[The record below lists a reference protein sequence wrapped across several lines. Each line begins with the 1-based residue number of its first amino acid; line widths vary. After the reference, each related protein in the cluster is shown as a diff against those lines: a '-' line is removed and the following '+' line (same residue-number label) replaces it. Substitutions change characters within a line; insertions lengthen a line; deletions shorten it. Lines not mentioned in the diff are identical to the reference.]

1 MQTTIE
7 HKIIPATV
15 IAVSLIVGV
24 LGIYTYLAVKSRL
37 LDQAHQAIEATIGRL
52 AVSLTSPLKDLN
64 HTAAQEFVVGEM
76 RASEIT
82 SVIVRDNKNDLFAA
96 KTRNARGE
104 VVDLTG
110 VKKDE
115 LPSRTRD
122 VMKEG
127 QKLGSIELRFTEDP
141 VAEELSGLLI
151 STLVYV
157 VLIDLVIVGVF
168 VVLIRRVVS
177 RPLGELAARL
187 DEISEG
193 DGKLTVSLGQ
203 EGAHEISHLAKSLST
218 FVAKTRS
225 VMDEVKGLNLEMV
238 SAAEQLSSA
247 TRDISKSND
256 AVSDQSKALATAAE
270 EMSVTV
276 MQVERDSTAVQK
288 VSETAQQT
296 ASNGVHVITQSV
308 NAMQD
313 ISNVVQRAMATVQGL
328 GDESKN
334 IRKVVDVIE
343 NIANQTNLLALN
355 AAIEAARAGEHGRG
369 FAVVADEVR
378 KLAQN
383 TVEAT
388 SEVSKTVSSIQAESQ
403 KAVEVMKQGQQ
414 AVTHVVSLA
423 QRAGEVV
430 LEIDSTVARAT
441 AQTHQIAG
449 ATQELAA
456 TIRDMA
462 SNIELIANAVEHNSL
477 ATSDI
482 SKTADSVAQKAD
494 HLNRITANYKI

>member
-15 IAVSLIVGV
+15 IAVSLLVGV
-24 LGIYTYLAVKSRL
+24 LGIFTYQEAKSKLIDQTHQAMEATTSRL
-37 LDQAHQAIEATIGRL
+37 SMSL
-52 AVSLTSPLKDLN
+52 ASPLKDAN
-64 HTAAQEFVVGEM
+64 NTAAQEYVVEEM
-76 RASEIT
+76 RADEIT
-82 SVIVRDNKNDLFAA
+82 SVIVHDNNNALFAA
-96 KTRNARGE
+96 KTRNERGK
-104 VVDLTG
+104 VVDLTA

-115 LPSRTRD
+115 LPSLTRD
-122 VMKEG
+122 VMKDG
-127 QKLGSIELRFTEDP
+127 QKLGSIELRFTEEP
-141 VAEELSGLLI
+141 VAKELDGLMM
-151 STLVYV
+151 STLLHM
-157 VLIDLVIVGVF
+157 VLIDLAIVAVL

-187 DEISEG
+187 DEISES
-193 DGKLTVSLGQ
+193 DGNLSVSLRQ
-203 EGAHEISHLAKSLST
+203 EGAREISLLANSLNT
-218 FVAKTRS
+218 FVTKTRS
-225 VMDEVKGLNLEMV
+225 VIDEVKGLNLEMV
-238 SAAEQLSSA
+238 SAAEQLSST

-256 AVSDQSKALATAAE
+256 AVSDQSKALAAAAE

-288 VSETAQQT
+288 VSEAAQQT
-296 ASNGVHVITQSV
+296 ASNGVQVITQSV

-383 TVEAT
+383 TVQAT

-430 LEIDSTVARAT
+430 LEIDTTVARAT

-449 ATQELAA
+449 ATRELAA

-462 SNIELIANAVEHNSL
+462 HNIELIANAVEHNSL

-482 SKTADSVAQKAD
+482 SHTADSVAQKAD